1 MRSLLLALP
10 FAVLPLTVAY
20 AHDEHDHAHGSLG
33 AHEHGVAQLN
43 VALDNNSLEL
53 ELHSPAMNL
62 VGFEHKAQS
71 DQDKKAVEMAKQQ
84 LANPI
89 TLFGIPAA
97 AGCKVSKT
105 DLDSPL
111 FGGAEEHHDHGHDNQ
126 AHGSH
131 AKSEHD
137 HEHAHSD
144 IDADYTLTCE
154 NPKALTALDLAGLFK
169 QFPATHK
176 VNVQAITAQGQKGE
190 ELTPTQTRLAL

>member
-10 FAVLPLTVAY
+10 FAVLPLTAAF
-20 AHDEHDHAHGSLG
+20 AHDEHDHSHGSLS

-43 VALDNNSLEL
+43 VALDGNSLEL

-105 DLDSPL
+105 MTMTMTIMIAMPRASTSTLIATSTRTTPSPV
-111 FGGAEEHHDHGHDNQ
+111 
-126 AHGSH
+126 
-131 AKSEHD
+131 K
-137 HEHAHSD
+137 
-144 IDADYTLTCE
+144 I
-154 NPKALTALDLAGLFK
+154 
-169 QFPATHK
+169 
-176 VNVQAITAQGQKGE
+176 QK
-190 ELTPTQTRLAL
+190 R

>member
-1 MRSLLLALP
+1 MELTMRSLLLALP
-10 FAVLPLTVAY
+10 FAVLPLTAAF
-20 AHDEHDHAHGSLG
+20 AHDEHDHSHGSLG

-43 VALDNNSLEL
+43 VALDGNSLEL

-71 DQDKKAVEMAKQQ
+71 AQDKKAVEMAKQQ

-111 FGGAEEHHDHGHDNQ
+111 FGSEEHHDHDHDD
-126 AHGSH
+126 HDSH
-131 AKSEHD
+131 AKGE
-137 HEHAHSD
+137 HEHAHSN
-144 IDADYTLTCE
+144 IDADYTLACE

-190 ELTPTQTRLAL
+190 ELTPAQTRLVL

>member
-1 MRSLLLALP
+1 MCSLLLALP
-10 FAVLPLTVAY
+10 FAVLPLTAAF
-20 AHDEHDHAHGSLG
+20 AHDEHDHSHESLA

-43 VALDNNSLEL
+43 VALDDNSLEL

-71 DQDKKAVEMAKQQ
+71 AQDKKAVEMAKQQ
-84 LANPI
+84 LTNPI
-89 TLFGIPAA
+89 ALFGIPAA

-111 FGGAEEHHDHGHDNQ
+111 FGSEEHHDHDDHD
-126 AHGSH
+126 SH
-131 AKSEHD
+131 AKGE

-144 IDADYTLTCE
+144 IDADYTLACD

-176 VNVQAITAQGQKGE
+176 INAQAITAQGQKGE
-190 ELTPTQTRLAL
+190 ELTPDQTRLAL